1 MSLANEAD
9 NERQSR
15 RQQVDAQ
22 WAKYFHP
29 RRKRSNEK
37 SRAASTDFARL
48 DIADWLA
55 DQKVGDTSHVKVVVP
70 EQRQPH
76 SATIGDR
83 RQPESSDQPTSSLGD
98 TPEPYESQLGQAKS
112 GDESENRSQ
121 SEPQSERSKGGEP
134 DYVSPYPSADQVM
147 TCAEPGE
154 SISVRV
160 KSVGPE
166 DHSGAES
173 QPEHSERSE
182 PNDVPLSTVKQV
194 EIFAKAMT
202 STWPEIAAELG
213 DTKSARDIKRELA
226 YHGWCDLFIGLVR
239 VIETSRHALGK
250 IQEAAKEAVKRAIL
264 RSSMDAKRPHVTND
278 VVDVVVDRI
287 WQAFKGAM
295 VGQVPLLSIITREE
309 ALRSL
314 RILAVFTCPAPE
326 KHKEVREHALKPL
339 GDDARRIITEQTKA
353 RLAKLF
359 DEWAT
364 GD

>member
-22 WAKYFHP
+22 WEKHFHP
-29 RRKRSNEK
+29 GRKRSNQK
-37 SRAASTDFARL
+37 SRAASTDLARL

-55 DQKVGDTSHVKVVVP
+55 DTSHVKVVVP

-76 SATIGDR
+76 NATIGDR

-98 TPEPYESQLGQAKS
+98 TREPHESQLGQKKS

-121 SEPQSERSKGGEP
+121 
-134 DYVSPYPSADQVM
+134 Y
-147 TCAEPGE
+147 
-154 SISVRV
+154 
-160 KSVGPE
+160 
-166 DHSGAES
+166 ES
-173 QPEHSERSE
+173 QSEHSERSE
-182 PNDVPLSTVKQV
+182 PDDVPPSTVKQV

-202 STWPEIAAELG
+202 STWSEIAAELG

-239 VIETSRHALGK
+239 VIETSRDALDK
-250 IQEAAKEAVKRAIL
+250 IQEAAKDVVKRAIR
-264 RSSMDAKRPHVTND
+264 RSSMDAKRPHVTDD
-278 VVDVVVDRI
+278 VVDVVVDRV

-295 VGQVPLLSIITREE
+295 VGHVPLLSIITKEE

-326 KHKEVREHALKPL
+326 KHEEVREHALKPL
-339 GDDARRIITEQTKA
+339 GDDAKRILTERTKA

-364 GD
+364 GDDKSTSANFVLVTP